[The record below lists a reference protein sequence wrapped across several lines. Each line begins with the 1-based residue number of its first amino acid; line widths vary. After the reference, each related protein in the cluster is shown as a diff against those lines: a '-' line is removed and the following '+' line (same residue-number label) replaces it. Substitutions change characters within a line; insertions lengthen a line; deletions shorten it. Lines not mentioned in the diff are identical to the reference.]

1 MTGIKESE
9 FITRIQLGII
19 KELYKNNELYRTLY
33 ENELQKE
40 ENDENWYRTS
50 KKRNFWNKK

>member
-1 MTGIKESE
+1 MLIVAHRLSTIKDCNKIIVVNDGKICGIGSH
-9 FITRIQLGII
+9 

-40 ENDENWYRTS
+40 ENDEN
-50 KKRNFWNKK
+50 